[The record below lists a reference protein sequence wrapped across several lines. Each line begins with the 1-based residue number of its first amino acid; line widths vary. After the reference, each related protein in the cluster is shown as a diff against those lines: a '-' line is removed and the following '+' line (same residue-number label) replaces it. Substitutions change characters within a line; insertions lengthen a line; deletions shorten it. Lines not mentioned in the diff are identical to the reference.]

1 MQVSKIQPVLDIE
14 SSLCLAYSIQ
24 AYSIIYKCSN
34 FFLHFEK
41 KKLSSEQV
49 EWLYVRF
56 LNTGI
61 PRAASG

>member
-41 KKLSSEQV
+41 KNCPPNRSNGYMLD
-49 EWLYVRF
+49 F
-56 LNTGI
+56 
-61 PRAASG
+61 